1 MRRLLGA
8 GLLALTG
15 AMGTAFAADLS
26 APPLPTTKGPA
37 PAPPYNWTGFYVGV
51 NAGGDWYGGNGFVG
65 GSNIQSLLPANR
77 IINIP
82 ANRDRTDPGFTA
94 GGLAGYNY
102 QIGSFVVGGETD
114 FNYIDSQSHRSGS
127 TSIRCCGGATET
139 LSFDS
144 KSQLDWFGTA
154 RARLGYVPTER
165 LLVYATGGLGYGEVE
180 RSLEFSNIFSQNLGP
195 QLWQGSN
202 SETRVG
208 WTLGAGAEYALTSA
222 ISIRVEYLYL
232 DLGKSN
238 VTANYAGLFPASG
251 PNAQIFYTSSHDNK
265 YNIARA
271 ALAYK
276 F

>member
-102 QIGSFVVGGETD
+102 QIGSFVVGARRISTT
-114 FNYIDSQSHRSGS
+114 STRSP
-127 TSIRCCGGATET
+127 I
-139 LSFDS
+139 
-144 KSQLDWFGTA
+144 
-154 RARLGYVPTER
+154 V
-165 LLVYATGGLGYGEVE
+165 
-180 RSLEFSNIFSQNLGP
+180 LE
-195 QLWQGSN
+195 
-202 SETRVG
+202 
-208 WTLGAGAEYALTSA
+208 A
-222 ISIRVEYLYL
+222 
-232 DLGKSN
+232 
-238 VTANYAGLFPASG
+238 PAS
-251 PNAQIFYTSSHDNK
+251 AVAA
-265 YNIARA
+265 ARRRR
-271 ALAYK
+271 
-276 F
+276 

>member
-1 MRRLLGA
+1 VEELMRRLLGA

-26 APPLPTTKGPA
+26 APALPTTRGPA
-37 PAPPYNWTGFYVGV
+37 PAPPYNWTGFYIGV

-94 GGLAGYNY
+94 GGL
-102 QIGSFVVGGETD
+102 FVVGGETD

-144 KSQLDWFGTA
+144 KSQIDWFGT
-154 RARLGYVPTER
+154 RARLG
-165 LLVYATGGLGYGEVE
+165 
-180 RSLEFSNIFSQNLGP
+180 
-195 QLWQGSN
+195 
-202 SETRVG
+202 
-208 WTLGAGAEYALTSA
+208 
-222 ISIRVEYLYL
+222 
-232 DLGKSN
+232 
-238 VTANYAGLFPASG
+238 
-251 PNAQIFYTSSHDNK
+251 
-265 YNIARA
+265 
-271 ALAYK
+271 
-276 F
+276 

>member
-180 RSLEFSNIFSQNLGP
+180 RSLEFSNISRRISGR
-195 QLWQGSN
+195 N
-202 SETRVG
+202 SGKEAIRRLA
-208 WTLGAGAEYALTSA
+208 WAG
-222 ISIRVEYLYL
+222 R
-232 DLGKSN
+232 
-238 VTANYAGLFPASG
+238 SG
-251 PNAQIFYTSSHDNK
+251 P
-265 YNIARA
+265 
-271 ALAYK
+271 ALNMR
-276 F
+276 